1 MGAGASTLLPK
12 LIDQQQA
19 KAVANDRLDEAAFD
33 AATVDGRVSRA
44 VLMEISS
51 WLQAIRDGAKKLD
64 LTGKRI
70 GDVGARALA
79 ASLEKNTTLSDLGLD
94 ANEIGDDGA
103 RALAASLEKNTTLVV
118 LDLYGNKIGD
128 DGARALAAS
137 LERNTTLTTLDLN
150 GNKIGDDGARALAAS
165 LEKNTTLE
173 VLDLDDNEIG
183 DDGARAL
190 AASLE
195 KNTTLMT
202 LDLHGNGIGDDGAR
216 ALAASLEKNML
227 EHRLRLEKNMLE
239 LRDELR
245 RQTEELKAL
254 LKKFKAVRA
263 RFARDRAFRVAM
275 RFCRRGFAVLAT
287 ACPFFRLLDLSIEL
301 DALRGAS
308 DHADLLLELLRSGT
322 AVDQPDPLLQQ
333 DR

>member
-44 VLMEISS
+44 VLMEIST

-79 ASLEKNTTLSDLGLD
+79 ASLEKNTTLTDLGLD
-94 ANEIGDDGA
+94 DNEIGDDGA
-103 RALAASLEKNTTLVV
+103 K
-118 LDLYGNKIGD
+118 
-128 DGARALAAS
+128 
-137 LERNTTLTTLDLN
+137 
-150 GNKIGDDGARALAAS
+150 ALAAS

-202 LDLHGNGIGDDGAR
+202 LDLHGNGIGDDCAR

-254 LKKFKAVRA
+254 LKKFQAVRA

-322 AVDQPDPLLQQ
+322 AADQPDPLLQQ

>member
-1 MGAGASTLLPK
+1 MELGTGQGLGARSADSQS
-12 LIDQQQA
+12 DQQQA

-79 ASLEKNTTLSDLGLD
+79 ASLEKNTTLTDLGLD
-94 ANEIGDDGA
+94 DTEIGDDGA
-103 RALAASLEKNTTLVV
+103 KALAASLEKNTTLEV
-118 LDLYGNKIGD
+118 LDLYGN
-128 DGARALAAS
+128 
-137 LERNTTLTTLDLN
+137 N
-150 GNKIGDDGARALAAS
+150 IGDDGARALAAS

-202 LDLHGNGIGDDGAR
+202 LDLHGNGIGDDCAR

>member
-44 VLMEISS
+44 VLMEIST

-70 GDVGARALA
+70 GDV
-79 ASLEKNTTLSDLGLD
+79 
-94 ANEIGDDGA
+94 
-103 RALAASLEKNTTLVV
+103 
-118 LDLYGNKIGD
+118 
-128 DGARALAAS
+128 
-137 LERNTTLTTLDLN
+137 
-150 GNKIGDDGARALAAS
+150 
-165 LEKNTTLE
+165 
-173 VLDLDDNEIG
+173 
-183 DDGARAL
+183 
-190 AASLE
+190 
-195 KNTTLMT
+195 
-202 LDLHGNGIGDDGAR
+202 GAR

-254 LKKFKAVRA
+254 LKKFQAVRA

-322 AVDQPDPLLQQ
+322 AADQPDPLLQQ

>member
-79 ASLEKNTTLSDLGLD
+79 ASLEKNTTLTDLG
-94 ANEIGDDGA
+94 
-103 RALAASLEKNTTLVV
+103 
-118 LDLYGNKIGD
+118 
-128 DGARALAAS
+128 
-137 LERNTTLTTLDLN
+137 
-150 GNKIGDDGARALAAS
+150 
-165 LEKNTTLE
+165 
-173 VLDLDDNEIG
+173 LDDNEIG

-202 LDLHGNGIGDDGAR
+202 LDLHGNGIGDDCAR

>member
-1 MGAGASTLLPK
+1 MPCGLGA
-12 LIDQQQA
+12 
-19 KAVANDRLDEAAFD
+19 VHAA
-33 AATVDGRVSRA
+33 GN
-44 VLMEISS
+44 
-51 WLQAIRDGAKKLD
+51 
-64 LTGKRI
+64 RI
-70 GDVGARALA
+70 GA
-79 ASLEKNTTLSDLGLD
+79 
-94 ANEIGDDGA
+94 
-103 RALAASLEKNTTLVV
+103 
-118 LDLYGNKIGD
+118 
-128 DGARALAAS
+128 
-137 LERNTTLTTLDLN
+137 
-150 GNKIGDDGARALAAS
+150 
-165 LEKNTTLE
+165 
-173 VLDLDDNEIG
+173 
-183 DDGARAL
+183 
-190 AASLE
+190 
-195 KNTTLMT
+195 
-202 LDLHGNGIGDDGAR
+202 DGAR